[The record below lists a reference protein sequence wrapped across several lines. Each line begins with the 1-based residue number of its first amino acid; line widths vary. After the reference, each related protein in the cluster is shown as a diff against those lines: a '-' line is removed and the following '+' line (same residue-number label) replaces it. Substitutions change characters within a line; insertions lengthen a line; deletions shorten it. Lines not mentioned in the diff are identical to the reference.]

1 MVFSPPLFILISM
14 GIAAQ
19 KKLACH
25 TFGCRLNQYETEKM
39 AAELRPFGFERVSEN
54 ESADLYLI
62 NTCTVTHRADRDC
75 RNYIRKAAQKNP
87 NARIVVAGCYVD
99 YDASHAASIEGVDAV
114 VLNAEKDAI
123 AKILPSRI
131 PDLFNGEPDKNCST
145 IVTDFFERNRAW
157 LKISDGCNQWCSFCI
172 IPKVRGRLRHRSA
185 DEIISEINQ
194 LVGHGYQEV
203 VLTGVNI
210 GYYYDKEG
218 SLRAKNLAELCRLI
232 FANTDL
238 HRLRLSS
245 IESQTIGPDLLD
257 VYAGAN
263 GRFCRHF
270 HIPMQSGSSRIL
282 DLMQRPYD
290 RSAYVRRLELVKE
303 AKPNTII
310 GGDVIVGFPG
320 ETEADY
326 AETKSLAQSGL
337 LDYLHVFSYSG
348 RHGTIADGISDKV
361 DPFVIRK
368 RSAELNH
375 VSNEIR
381 KAAHQRQIGEIL
393 EVIPQHKTN
402 QDGDNWGVADNFLR
416 VKLPNS
422 ADNSLSLV
430 KILVNAVCDDY
441 VAGDFIAD
449 S

>member
-1 MVFSPPLFILISM
+1 
-14 GIAAQ
+14 
-19 KKLACH
+19 
-25 TFGCRLNQYETEKM
+25 M

-75 RNYIRKAAQKNP
+75 RNFIRKAAQKNP
-87 NARIVVAGCYVD
+87 HARIVVAGCYVD
-99 YDASHAASIEGVDAV
+99 YDPNNVASIEGVDAI
-114 VLNAEKDAI
+114 VLNAEKDVI
-123 AKILPSRI
+123 AKILPKRI

-145 IVTDFFERNRAW
+145 MVTDFFERNRAW

-172 IPKVRGRLRHRSA
+172 IPKVRGRLRHRPAA
-185 DEIISEINQ
+185 DIISEINQ
-194 LVGHGYQEV
+194 LVEHGYKEV

-210 GYYYDKEG
+210 GYYYDRE
-218 SLRAKNLAELCRLI
+218 SRLRARNLAELCRLV

-245 IESQTIGPDLLD
+245 IESQTIGPDMLE
-257 VYAGAN
+257 VYSSAN

-282 DLMQRPYD
+282 GLMQRPYD
-290 RSAYVRRLELVKE
+290 RTAYVRRLELVKHS
-303 AKPNTII
+303 KPNTII

-320 ETEADY
+320 ETESDF

-337 LDYLHVFSYSG
+337 LDYLHVFSYSD
-348 RHGTIADGISDKV
+348 RHGTMADSISDKV

-368 RSAELNH
+368 RSAELNN

-381 KAAHQRQIGEIL
+381 NAAHQRQIGEIL
-393 EVIPQHKTN
+393 EVIPQRKT
-402 QDGDNWGVADNFLR
+402 GSGSESWGVADNFLK
-416 VKLPNS
+416 VKLPQTLGS
-422 ADNSLSLV
+422 ANSLVTVRVSDANEDFVIGETESSL
-430 KILVNAVCDDY
+430 N
-441 VAGDFIAD
+441 
-449 S
+449 

>member
-1 MVFSPPLFILISM
+1 M

-75 RNYIRKAAQKNP
+75 RNYIRKAAKKNP
-87 NARIVVAGCYVD
+87 HAKIVVAGCYVD
-99 YDASHAASIEGVDAV
+99 YDPNNVAAIDGVDAIL
-114 VLNAEKDAI
+114 LNAEKDSI
-123 AKILPSRI
+123 SQILPSRI
-131 PDLFNGEPDKNCST
+131 PDLFDREPDKNCST
-145 IVTDFFERNRAW
+145 MVTDFFERNRAW

-172 IPKVRGRLRHRSA
+172 IPRVRGRLRHRSA
-185 DEIISEINQ
+185 EEIISEVNQ
-194 LVGHGYQEV
+194 LVEHGYQEV

-210 GYYYDKEG
+210 GYYYDKDG
-218 SLRAKNLAELCRLI
+218 KLRTENLAELCRLI
-232 FANTDL
+232 FEKTDL

-282 DLMQRPYD
+282 KLMQRPYN
-290 RSAYVRRLELVKE
+290 RKAYVRRLELIKE

-310 GGDVIVGFPG
+310 GGDVIVGFPA
-320 ETEADY
+320 ETEKDF
-326 AETKSLAQSGL
+326 AETRSLAQSGL
-337 LDYLHVFSYSG
+337 LDYLHVFSYSD
-348 RHGTIADGISDKV
+348 RQGTIADGMTDKV

-368 RSAELNH
+368 RSAELNY

-393 EVIPQHKTN
+393 EVIPQQKTN
-402 QDGDNWGVADNFLR
+402 QDGDNWGVADNFLK
-416 VKLPNS
+416 VKLPSNVNC
-422 ADNSLSLV
+422 AQPLM
-430 KILVNAVCDDY
+430 KILIESASDDY
-441 VAGDFIAD
+441 VEGRLV